1 MYLTTPSLIPQKLWP
16 HSEKKS
22 NQESSLARKIKEK
35 KKKKVGGGGAVGRE
49 RCISVPMSSLN
60 QSMAGAG
67 GDLLEPSLMAQSAGD
82 DKSAPQMYLLERS
95 LLTVLSSFRYP
106 LKYHCS

>member
-35 KKKKVGGGGAVGRE
+35 KKKKWGVGEQLGEKDVF
-49 RCISVPMSSLN
+49 
-60 QSMAGAG
+60 
-67 GDLLEPSLMAQSAGD
+67 
-82 DKSAPQMYLLERS
+82 RS
-95 LLTVLSSFRYP
+95 Q
-106 LKYHCS
+106 

>member
-1 MYLTTPSLIPQKLWP
+1 
-16 HSEKKS
+16 
-22 NQESSLARKIKEK
+22 
-35 KKKKVGGGGAVGRE
+35 
-49 RCISVPMSSLN
+49 MSSLN